1 MIALLVALL
10 SAAFGIVSQPAVN
23 VNQMTPA
30 AIHSQASKPI
40 SNPSTG
46 HPLAG

>member
-10 SAAFGIVSQPAVN
+10 STFSGAGSHAAVYVN
-23 VNQMTPA
+23 AATPA
-30 AIHSQASKPI
+30 AVLAPAVKATPK
-40 SNPSTG
+40 PSTG

>member
-10 SAAFGIVSQPAVN
+10 STFSGAGSHAALYVNAATHAALAPATTA
-23 VNQMTPA
+23 TP
-30 AIHSQASKPI
+30 K
-40 SNPSTG
+40 PSTG